1 MTRFRFSGPYAPS
14 LYTVQ
19 KNNDKKLKKKKNPT
33 YLPILFIYL
42 FIYLFI
48 FEHITS
54 NIFFFALSLIF
65 FWKFSKWNVLK
76 FEIKCFIITVF
87 IYSNKYVKQNAKRMG
102 IGVPFI
108 LHGGGYI
115 FLQKRE
121 VVGKIIEEWR
131 LLREST

>member
-19 KNNDKKLKKKKNPT
+19 KNNDKKLKKKKILPT
-33 YLPILFIYL
+33 YLSYL

-65 FWKFSKWNVLK
+65 FWKFSKWKVLK
-76 FEIKCFIITVF
+76 FEIKCFIITGF